1 MSDTPITD
9 ELDAKA
15 HLYTDIEKVF
25 ALCRKLER
33 ELAAAVKLNEEFWP
47 STLATRD
54 ELRVTK
60 EELTAIQARVALLRG
75 ALAGLVGVGDEKGL
89 EQMEFVIRNHSAP
102 DADKMDMLN
111 AIRVLITTLPNAEQ
125 KDGEG

>member
-1 MSDTPITD
+1 
-9 ELDAKA
+9 
-15 HLYTDIEKVF
+15 
-25 ALCRKLER
+25 
-33 ELAAAVKLNEEFWP
+33 
-47 STLATRD
+47 
-54 ELRVTK
+54 
-60 EELTAIQARVALLRG
+60 
-75 ALAGLVGVGDEKGL
+75 VGDEKGL